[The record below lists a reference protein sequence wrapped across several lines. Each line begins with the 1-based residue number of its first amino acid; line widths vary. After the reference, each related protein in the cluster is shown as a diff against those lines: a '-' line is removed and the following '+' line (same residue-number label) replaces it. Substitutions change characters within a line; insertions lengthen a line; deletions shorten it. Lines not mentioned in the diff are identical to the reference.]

1 MPGRPRPQVLEDH
14 LGRGLS
20 TDVHRTY
27 RLHATGWY
35 DVTWAVIPPEITP
48 KNRIVIAVRR
58 DTVYSALLGTGVG
71 DQGGGRTWRRRAAEQ
86 IVDLAKEAPQRVQ
99 AQAPQRRVSG
109 ESKVG
114 GTGGAGGAGGTEGA
128 GGGEALSSEA
138 HRTHRIASELEVARH
153 ALAAAQARV
162 TRLEAGLAAL
172 DEPPF
177 AAAGDI
183 AATVATAVTIASTTV
198 ATVSADTTVDAAA
211 DAAAAA
217 AAAAAAVAAAAAAG
231 REKTEERRRAE
242 GRRGGR
248 GRPGPPSSAYSRP
261 PASVIGHIESCWAE
275 KNGTPRQGR
284 ANTASR
290 ARLTLPNGDC
300 SIGLEAFSHVWVLFH
315 FHLNSNKRLPMKV

>member
-1 MPGRPRPQVLEDH
+1 M
-14 LGRGLS
+14 
-20 TDVHRTY
+20 
-27 RLHATGWY
+27 
-35 DVTWAVIPPEITP
+35 IPPEITP

-71 DQGGGRTWRRRAAEQ
+71 DEDGDGEALLQGHSSGRSIGDEGAGA
-86 IVDLAKEAPQRVQ
+86 
-99 AQAPQRRVSG
+99 SG

-114 GTGGAGGAGGTEGA
+114 GTGGAGGAEGTEGTEGA
-128 GGGEALSSEA
+128 GGGEA
-138 HRTHRIASELEVARH
+138 RRIASELEVARH

-162 TRLEAGLAAL
+162 TRLEAGLAAAAL
-172 DEPPF
+172 NETPS

-198 ATVSADTTVDAAA
+198 ATVSADTAANAAA

-217 AAAAAAVAAAAAAG
+217 AAAAAATSAAAAAG

-248 GRPGPPSSAYSRP
+248 GRPGPPSSAHSRP

>member
-35 DVTWAVIPPEITP
+35 DVAWAVIPPEITP

-71 DQGGGRTWRRRAAEQ
+71 DEGGDGEALLQGHSSGRSIGDEGAGA
-86 IVDLAKEAPQRVQ
+86 
-99 AQAPQRRVSG
+99 SG

-114 GTGGAGGAGGTEGA
+114 GTGGAGGAEGTEGTEGA
-128 GGGEALSSEA
+128 GGGEA
-138 HRTHRIASELEVARH
+138 HRIASELEVARH

-162 TRLEAGLAAL
+162 TRLEAGLAAAAL
-172 DEPPF
+172 NGTPS

-198 ATVSADTTVDAAA
+198 ATVSADTTADAAA
-211 DAAAAA
+211 DAADATAAA
-217 AAAAAAVAAAAAAG
+217 AATSAATAAAAG

-248 GRPGPPSSAYSRP
+248 GRPGPPSSAHSRP